1 LRSPPVN
8 KVQRLPRSIK
18 VLSISDVELDYLYNA
33 QVITRF
39 KDVDMVVS
47 CGDLSHCYLEYIITM
62 LNRPLYYVFGNHT
75 QTLEE
80 GRQNPHGGTN
90 LHGRTCR
97 DSSGLLLAGI
107 EGSNRYNYGPHQYS
121 QSQMWG
127 HAFNLAVPLMLNR
140 LFYGR
145 YLDVLVTHASPW
157 KIHDMEDLPHHGIKA
172 FNWLIKVFQ
181 PAFHL
186 HGHIHVY
193 RQDIVTSTQV
203 GKTRVINTYGFREN
217 TIII

>member
-1 LRSPPVN
+1 VN
-8 KVQRLPRSIK
+8 EGQRKHLTMRI
-18 VLSISDVELDYLYNA
+18 LSISDVELDYLYST
-33 QVITRF
+33 QVMTRF
-39 KDVDMVVS
+39 KDVDMVIS

-75 QTLEE
+75 QTLDE
-80 GRQNPHGGTN
+80 GRPNPHGGTN
-90 LHGRTCR
+90 LHNRTCR

-107 EGSNRYNYGPHQYS
+107 EGCNRYNYGPYQYS
-121 QSQMWG
+121 QTHMWG
-127 HAFNLAVPLMLNR
+127 FALNLVIPLMFNR

-145 YLDVLVTHASPW
+145 YLDILVTHASPW
-157 KIHDMEDLPHHGIKA
+157 KIHDMDDLPHNGIKA

-181 PAFHL
+181 PAVHF

-193 RQDIVTSTQV
+193 RQDIQTTTLV

>member
-1 LRSPPVN
+1 MTMESA
-8 KVQRLPRSIK
+8 PRSLKI
-18 VLSISDVELDYLYNA
+18 LSISDVELDYLYSS
-33 QVITRF
+33 QITTRF
-39 KDVDMVVS
+39 KDVDLIIS
-47 CGDLSHCYLEYIITM
+47 CGDLSLYYLEYIITM
-62 LNRPLYYVFGNHT
+62 LNRPLYYIFGNHT

-90 LHGRTCR
+90 LHRRTCR
-97 DSSGLLLAGI
+97 DKSGLLLAGI

-121 QSQMWG
+121 QSEMWG
-127 HAFNLAVPLMLNR
+127 FALNLAVPLMFNR

-145 YLDVLVTHASPW
+145 YLDVLVTHAPPW
-157 KIHDMEDLPHHGIKA
+157 KIHDMDDPPHRGIKA

-181 PAFHL
+181 PTIHL

-193 RQDIVTSTQV
+193 RQDTITTTQI

>member
-1 LRSPPVN
+1 M
-8 KVQRLPRSIK
+8 KI
-18 VLSISDVELDYLYNA
+18 LSISDVELDYLYST
-33 QVITRF
+33 QVMTRF
-39 KDVDMVVS
+39 KDVDLVIS
-47 CGDLSHCYLEYIITM
+47 CGDLSHYYLEYIITM

-75 QTLEE
+75 QTLDE
-80 GRQNPHGGTN
+80 GRLIPHGGMN
-90 LHGRTCR
+90 LHNRTCR
-97 DSSGLLLAGI
+97 DGSGLLLAGI
-107 EGSNRYNYGPHQYS
+107 EGCNRYNYGPHQYS
-121 QSQMWG
+121 QTHMWG
-127 HAFNLAVPLMLNR
+127 FALNLVIPLMFNR

-181 PAFHL
+181 PAVHF

-193 RQDIVTSTQV
+193 RQDIQTTTLV